1 MSQAGFRVTGMLV
14 YCAPLPYMAHQ
25 VGDYFSIRGFA
36 ATQKSPRVPMQW
48 RKSFHVSL
56 IAYVNPTI
64 LSRRIVGAARMRS
77 GDDQP
82 RLRQFVRG
90 DTTLGA
96 CKPVCSEAQEA
107 GRVMSS

>member
-1 MSQAGFRVTGMLV
+1 MSQAGFRVTGMIV

-48 RKSFHVSL
+48 RQSFHVSL

-64 LSRRIVGAARMRS
+64 LRCSSVFLYAVVVGQRP
-77 GDDQP
+77 G
-82 RLRQFVRG
+82 
-90 DTTLGA
+90 
-96 CKPVCSEAQEA
+96 
-107 GRVMSS
+107 